1 MLDED
6 HLVCISESAPLRI
19 QFGLHLT
26 RFVRRQRGM
35 EVCQLHGRNIANM
48 EDFCAQLERLI
59 PGPMLARQIDGPRG
73 AVSLLRRH
81 EDPPGMPAHRHRFY
95 LWHDADVL
103 LSSDAGLFGA
113 LVDAMLGVSAEFE
126 YSIEDAL
133 LLQRGVFCG
142 GGALGA
148 YWRDERGQF
157 RSWKRD
163 AFREPFWHAA
173 TGIEAP
179 STSLVHL
186 DSLITPNAGRGGGA
200 VA

>member
-6 HLVCISESAPLRI
+6 HLVCVSESAPLRI

-26 RFVRRQRGM
+26 RFVRRQRAM
-35 EVCQLHGRNIANM
+35 EICQLHGRNIASLD
-48 EDFCAQLERLI
+48 DFCAQLERLI
-59 PGPMLARQIDGPRG
+59 PGPVLARRIDGPRG
-73 AVSLLRRH
+73 IVSLLRRC

-103 LSSDAGLFGA
+103 LGADAGLFGA
-113 LVDAMLGVSAEFE
+113 LVDAMLGVSAEYE
-126 YSIEDAL
+126 YVIDDAL
-133 LLQRGVFCG
+133 LLQRGIFCG
-142 GGALGA
+142 GGALDA

-157 RSWKRD
+157 RSWKLD
-163 AFREPFWHAA
+163 AFREPFWHAV
-173 TGIEAP
+173 TGLEAP

-186 DSLITPNAGRGGGA
+186 DSLIPSGVAREDDA